1 MFERPP
7 NGFFVRDLILF
18 NHLRRGGYV
27 SKGFVFEA
35 PDLTNSPIAD
45 LNDFQEQLCLL
56 LASLHENQR
65 LQVQYFSDSDYKAEL
80 LRFQQETERFENIWT
95 KRSRNERFAR
105 YWQAMAERKLRR
117 QRVVFYISRAL
128 ENTPGTFATNAT
140 LREYY
145 LTLLDQL
152 ETEFA
157 HVHHLLKE
165 IFASAGSRVLPMSDL
180 DHFKHYKTFLNPSLA
195 DRFDFNAAEDFL
207 PELSIQEN
215 CWHSEGNGQ
224 SDFGFYMDGHYHSVI
239 ALTRWPR
246 TTYPGIIQRLTNLR
260 LLDYAIT
267 VNVDPL
273 PITQEINKEEK
284 EHDRVAGDY
293 ASEKKI
299 SLLTV
304 MEKKQKKIHAL
315 MQGQTIPFKAL
326 FVIRVWD
333 KSKDGLNAKASAIKN
348 AINAM
353 NSAQYFE
360 SNLPTTSKNLFFQTW
375 PGWTWG
381 RYEHR
386 KLYSEHR
393 YLADMLPVTSTFTGH
408 LATAEAIYDGPNN
421 NLVGIE
427 TFSGSKDNQSP
438 QHAVLLGMSGAGK
451 SVTVCD
457 LLSQT
462 EGYFAYTVIIEEG
475 LSYGIYTQT
484 VEPGA
489 RPIIIHPDGDLTINY
504 LDTKGL
510 PLTPDHLSAATAL
523 VARMIGTSSQED
535 KQMLRQ
541 AQIAKYLNL
550 LYEDSFQDWQKKR
563 PDQLLTIAR
572 HALALQKFREKLPPG
587 ATTLEAFADF
597 RDRAVPGAD
606 YAAGLGCQSSGTAG
620 EAEPRHNLSGAG
632 NGQTSSKAE
641 PRFNEWGQ
649 EYLSQFPEADV
660 LRFLKDPKTSR
671 EVRNLAFAYFSPEEF
686 PTHRML
692 QELMLLDPA
701 GSERDQIMEIATLI
715 LPWCRDGNYGCLFD
729 GTSNLSLTGK
739 IAHFELG
746 YIPESAKELKAAAG
760 FLITNHARKHIITLP
775 RALRKRNVY
784 EEVARFLDIP
794 GGQEIV
800 QESYAQ
806 LRKFNC
812 WNISIVQQYARFKQ
826 SRIRSAVFGNSRQ
839 FFIMRQNDRADLE
852 DMAQDIALP
861 EVTKHAIM
869 NYPLPDHQSGQK
881 YSPFT
886 YFHTDSGRNLCGTV
900 HNISSRE
907 MLYCSSS
914 SGEHFDKRARE
925 LRQSSNIVEGIIAHA
940 NASA

>member
-1 MFERPP
+1 
-7 NGFFVRDLILF
+7 
-18 NHLRRGGYV
+18 
-27 SKGFVFEA
+27 
-35 PDLTNSPIAD
+35 
-45 LNDFQEQLCLL
+45 
-56 LASLHENQR
+56 
-65 LQVQYFSDSDYKAEL
+65 
-80 LRFQQETERFENIWT
+80 
-95 KRSRNERFAR
+95 
-105 YWQAMAERKLRR
+105 
-117 QRVVFYISRAL
+117 
-128 ENTPGTFATNAT
+128 
-140 LREYY
+140 
-145 LTLLDQL
+145 
-152 ETEFA
+152 
-157 HVHHLLKE
+157 
-165 IFASAGSRVLPMSDL
+165 MSDL
-180 DHFKHYKTFLNPSLA
+180 DHFKHYTSFLNPSFS
-195 DRFDFNAAEDFL
+195 DRFDFDCAGDFV

-239 ALTRWPR
+239 VLTRWPR
-246 TTYPGIIQRLTNLR
+246 STYPGIIQRLTNLR
-260 LLDYAIT
+260 LLDFAIT
-267 VNVDPL
+267 VNIDPL

-299 SLLTV
+299 SLLSV
-304 MEKKQKKIHAL
+304 LEKKQRKIHAL
-315 MQGQTIPFKAL
+315 MQGQTIPFNAL

-348 AINAM
+348 AINSM

-360 SNLPTTSKNLFFQTW
+360 SNLPSSSKNIFFQTW

-408 LATAEAIYDGPNN
+408 LATAEAIYDGPAN
-421 NLVGIE
+421 NLIGIE
-427 TFSGSKDNQSP
+427 TFSGSVDNKSP

-451 SVTVCD
+451 SVSVCD

-489 RPIIIHPDGDLTINY
+489 RPIIIHPDGDITINY

-510 PLTPDHLSAATAL
+510 PLTADHLSAATAL
-523 VARMIGTSSQED
+523 VARMIGTSTQED

-541 AQIAKYLNL
+541 AQIAKYINL
-550 LYEDSFQDWQKKR
+550 LYEDAFQDWQKKR
-563 PDQLLTIAR
+563 HDQLFDIAR
-572 HALALQKFREKLPPG
+572 HALALQKFRVERMPPG
-587 ATTLEAFADF
+587 TTTLETFADF
-597 RDRAVPGAD
+597 RDQAE
-606 YAAGLGCQSSGTAG
+606 LGTNQAKSESNMTG
-620 EAEPRHNLSGAG
+620 SG
-632 NGQTSSKAE
+632 NGQTSSKAGT
-641 PRFNEWGQ
+641 RFNEWGR

-660 LRFLKDPKTSR
+660 LRFLKEPKTSK
-671 EVRNLAFAYFSPEEF
+671 EVRNLAFAYFNSEEF

-692 QELMLLDPA
+692 QELMMLDPMGA
-701 GSERDQIMEIATLI
+701 ERDQIMEIATLL

-881 YSPFT
+881 YAPFT

-900 HNISSRE
+900 HNIASKE

-914 SGEHFDKRARE
+914 SGEHFDKRAKE
-925 LRQSSNIVEGIIAHA
+925 LRQSTNIVEGIIAHA
-940 NASA
+940 SR

>member
-27 SKGFVFEA
+27 AKGFVFEA

-45 LNDFQEQLCLL
+45 LNEFQEQLCLL

-65 LQVQYFSDSDYKAEL
+65 LQVQYFSDSDYKTEL
-80 LRFQQETERFENIWT
+80 LRYQQETERFENVWT

-105 YWQAMAERKLRR
+105 YWQAMVERKLRR
-117 QRVVFYISRAL
+117 QRVVFYVSRSL
-128 ENTPGTFATNAT
+128 ENVPNTLTSNAA
-140 LREYY
+140 LRDYY

-152 ETEFA
+152 EVEFA
-157 HVHHLLKE
+157 QVHHLLVE
-165 IFASAGSRVLPMSDL
+165 IFASAGTRVLPMTDL
-180 DHFKHYKTFLNPSLA
+180 DHFKHYKQFLNPSLSE
-195 DRFDFNAAEDFL
+195 RFDFDPATDFL

-224 SDFGFYMDGHYHSVI
+224 SDFGFYMDGHYHTVI

-315 MQGQTIPFKAL
+315 MQGQTIPFNAL

-348 AINAM
+348 AINSM

-360 SNLPTTSKNLFFQTW
+360 SNLPSTSKNLFFQTW

-386 KLYSEHR
+386 KLYAEHR

-408 LATAEAIYDGPNN
+408 LKTAEAIYDGPNN
-421 NLVGIE
+421 NLIGVE

-484 VEPGA
+484 VEEGA

-504 LDTKGL
+504 LDTKAL
-510 PLTPDHLSAATAL
+510 PLTSDHLSASTAL
-523 VARMIGTSSQED
+523 VARMIGTSAQED

-563 PDQLLTIAR
+563 HDQLLNITR
-572 HALALQKFREKLPPG
+572 HALALQKFRAERMPPG
-587 ATTLEAFADF
+587 ATTLETFADF
-597 RDRAVPGAD
+597 RDQ
-606 YAAGLGCQSSGTAG
+606 AGSGLISSNT
-620 EAEPRHNLSGAG
+620 EPH
-632 NGQTSSKAE
+632 
-641 PRFNEWGQ
+641 FNEWGRD
-649 EYLSQFPEADV
+649 YLAQFDEGTV
-660 LRFLKDPKTSR
+660 LKFLKDPKTSR
-671 EVRNLAFAYFSPEEF
+671 EVRNLAFAYFTPEEF

-692 QELMLLDPA
+692 QELMMLDPV
-701 GSERDQIMEIATLI
+701 GSERDQIIEIATLI

-729 GTSNLSLTGK
+729 GVTNISLTGK

-852 DMAQDIALP
+852 DMAHDIALP

-886 YFHTDSGRNLCGTV
+886 YFHTDSGRNLCGTA

-925 LRQSSNIVEGIIAHA
+925 LRASKNIVEGIIAYA
-940 NASA
+940 NQPA

>member
-1 MFERPP
+1 MFERAP
-7 NGFFVRDLILF
+7 NGFFANDLILF
-18 NHLRRGGYV
+18 NSLRRGGYIA
-27 SKGFVFEA
+27 KGFVFEA

-45 LNDFQEQLCLL
+45 LNEFQDQLGQL
-56 LASLHENQR
+56 LASLQENYR
-65 LQVQYFSDSDYKAEL
+65 LQIQYFSDSDYKAEL
-80 LRFQQETERFENIWT
+80 LQFQQETEKFENLWT
-95 KRSRNERFAR
+95 KRSRNERFVR
-105 YWQAMAERKLRR
+105 YWRAMTERRLRR
-117 QRVVFYISRAL
+117 QRVIIYISWPLDNPPKLIVGSAS
-128 ENTPGTFATNAT
+128 

-145 LTLLDQL
+145 RTILVNLKGEFEHIRAQLTD
-152 ETEFA
+152 
-157 HVHHLLKE
+157 
-165 IFASAGSRVLPMSDL
+165 IFASTGTRIIPMTDL
-180 DHFKHYKTFLNPSLA
+180 DHFRHYKMFLNPSLA
-195 DRFDFNAAEDFL
+195 DRFDFDTAQDFA

-224 SDFGFYMDGHYHSVI
+224 SDFGFYLDGHYHSVI

-260 LLDYAIT
+260 LLDFAIT
-267 VNVDPL
+267 VNIDPL
-273 PITQEINKEEK
+273 PISQEINKEER
-284 EHDRVAGDY
+284 EHDRIAGDY
-293 ASEKKI
+293 ASEKKV

-304 MEKKQKKIHAL
+304 MQKKQKKINAL
-315 MQGQTIPFKAL
+315 MQGQTIPFNAL

-333 KSKDGLNAKASAIKN
+333 KSKDGLAAKTGAVKN
-348 AINAM
+348 AINSM

-360 SNLPTTSKNLFFQTW
+360 SNLPSTSKNLFFQTW
-375 PGWTWG
+375 PGWLWG

-393 YLADMLPVTSTFTGH
+393 YLADMLPITCTFTGH
-408 LATAEAIYDGPNN
+408 LKTAEAIYDGPNN

-427 TFSGSKDNQSP
+427 TFSGGGGSASP

-484 VEPGA
+484 VEEGA

-550 LYEDSFQDWQKKR
+550 LYEDAFQDWQKRRHDK
-563 PDQLLTIAR
+563 LLDIAR
-572 HALALQKFREKLPPG
+572 HAMALQKFRVERMPPG
-587 ATTLEAFADF
+587 ATTLETFADF
-597 RDRAVPGAD
+597 RDWKASHLNEANE
-606 YAAGLGCQSSGTAG
+606 YLAA
-620 EAEPRHNLSGAG
+620 
-632 NGQTSSKAE
+632 
-641 PRFNEWGQ
+641 FNEG
-649 EYLSQFPEADV
+649 DV
-660 LRFLKDPKTSR
+660 LRFLKEPKTSR
-671 EVRNLAFAYFSPEEF
+671 EVRNLAFAYFTPEEF

-692 QELMLLDPA
+692 QELMMLDPV
-701 GSERDQIMEIATLI
+701 GSERDQIIEIATLI

-812 WNISIVQQYARFKQ
+812 WNISIVQQYARFKA

-839 FFIMRQNDRADLE
+839 FFIMRQNDRSDLE

-900 HNISSRE
+900 QNISSRE

-925 LRQSSNIVEGIIAHA
+925 LRQSPNIVEGIIAHSNPEKEA
-940 NASA
+940 A

>member
-27 SKGFVFEA
+27 AKGFVFEA
-35 PDLTNSPIAD
+35 PDLTNSPVAD
-45 LNDFQEQLCLL
+45 LNDFQDKLSRL

-65 LQVQYFSDSDYKAEL
+65 LQVQYFSDSDYKSEL
-80 LRFQQETERFENIWT
+80 LRFQAETGRFDNVWT

-105 YWQAMAERKLRR
+105 YWQAMVERKLRR
-117 QRVVFYISRAL
+117 QRVVIYVSRL
-128 ENTPGTFATNAT
+128 LDNVPPTFSSNAA

-145 LTLLDQL
+145 LKLLDQQ
-152 ETEFA
+152 EMEFS
-157 HVHHLLKE
+157 HVHQSLVG
-165 IFASAGSRVLPMSDL
+165 IFASTGTRVLPMSDL
-180 DHFKHYKTFLNPSLA
+180 DHFKHYKSFLNPSLA
-195 DRFDFNAAEDFL
+195 ERFDFDPANDFQ
-207 PELSIQEN
+207 PDLSIQEN

-224 SDFGFYMDGHYHSVI
+224 SDFGFYLDGHYHSVI

-246 TTYPGIIQRLTNLR
+246 TTYPGIIQLLTNLR

-273 PITQEINKEEK
+273 PITQEISKEEK

-304 MEKKQKKIHAL
+304 MDKKQKKIHAL

-333 KSKDGLNAKASAIKN
+333 KSKDGLNAKTGAIKN

-360 SNLPTTSKNLFFQTW
+360 SNLPSTSKNLFYQTW

-386 KLYSEHR
+386 KLYAEHR

-421 NLVGIE
+421 NLIGVE

-484 VEPGA
+484 VEDGA

-563 PDQLLTIAR
+563 HDQLLDIAR
-572 HALALQKFREKLPPG
+572 HALALQKFRAEKMPPG
-587 ATTLEAFADF
+587 ATTLETFADF
-597 RDRAVPGAD
+597 RDQAGSGLIPSTTERRFNDWGQD
-606 YAAGLGCQSSGTAG
+606 YVAQFDEGTA
-620 EAEPRHNLSGAG
+620 L
-632 NGQTSSKAE
+632 K
-641 PRFNEWGQ
+641 
-649 EYLSQFPEADV
+649 
-660 LRFLKDPKTSR
+660 FLKDPRTSR
-671 EVRNLAFAYFSPEEF
+671 EVRNLAFAYFTPEEF

-692 QELMLLDPA
+692 QELMMLDPVGA
-701 GSERDQIMEIATLI
+701 EREQIIEIATLI

-729 GTSNLSLTGK
+729 GTSNLTLTGK

-839 FFIMRQNDRADLE
+839 FFIMRQNDRADLD
-852 DMAQDIALP
+852 DMGKDIALP
-861 EVTKHAIM
+861 EVTQHAIM

-881 YSPFT
+881 FSPFT
-886 YFHTDSGRNLCGTV
+886 YYHTDSGRNLCGTV

-925 LRQSSNIVEGIIAHA
+925 LRQSPNIVEGIIAHA
-940 NASA
+940 NSPA